1 MTPAI
6 LYVGSCFL
14 AWALGY
20 GVGHTVLWVQR
31 IKEAV

>member
-1 MTPAI
+1 MTPEI

-14 AWALGY
+14 AWAFGY